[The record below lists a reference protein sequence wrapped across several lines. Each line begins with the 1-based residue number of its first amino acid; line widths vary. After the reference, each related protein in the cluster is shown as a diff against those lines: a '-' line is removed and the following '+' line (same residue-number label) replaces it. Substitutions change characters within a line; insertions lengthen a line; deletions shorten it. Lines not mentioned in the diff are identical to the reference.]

1 MFHLQGTRP
10 NSVENRDVHV
20 DILVILGFGDTMIQL
35 RPDPTDLQRL
45 KEPFGRLLPG
55 APAQTMS
62 ALNRIISQTQPGRV
76 AAVGD
81 VVSRETLIVGIAVNL
96 RILDHIS
103 MRRPTAALNL
113 KVRKTYHVKNPAG
126 VITLEAWETIRR
138 SMKDEEALIVVEGEE
153 DLLALPC
160 IAESPNNSLVLYGQP
175 SKGLVV
181 VEIGPRVKTEAGL
194 ILNRMTREEV

>member
-1 MFHLQGTRP
+1 
-10 NSVENRDVHV
+10 
-20 DILVILGFGDTMIQL
+20 MIQL
-35 RPDPTDLQRL
+35 RPNPADIQRL

-55 APAQTMS
+55 TPAQTMS

-81 VVSRETLIVGIAVNL
+81 VVSRETLIAGIAVNL

-103 MRRPTAALNL
+103 MRRPTAAFNL

-126 VITLEAWETIRR
+126 VITLEAWEAIRR
-138 SMKDEEALIVVEGEE
+138 SMKDEESLIVVEGEE
-153 DLLALPC
+153 DLLALPL
-160 IAESPNNSLVLYGQP
+160 IAESPDNSLVLYGQP

-181 VEIGPRVKTEAGL
+181 VAIDPIVKTEAGL
-194 ILNRMTREEV
+194 ILNRMTKEEG